1 MNIKKLIEK
10 VTENWSV
17 KILCFAL
24 AVFIYMFH
32 IISMLDRK
40 SLIVPLNVVA
50 DGILV
55 PLDALPQN
63 IKVTVRAKSDVIATI
78 TSSGISA
85 QLYLTDFTEPGVYD
99 VPISVSLS
107 NELMLVEPLEVFVK
121 PDKIPVLLDK
131 KVQKYLSVEPSIS
144 GEPSHGYVIHS
155 VSVVPSSVKVVGPAS
170 IVEKTECIYTD
181 KVNVK
186 GASKGLS
193 AVVGLDSTIKILT
206 VLPEED
212 FRVTVAIEEAKTSA
226 TFKDITPHILHL
238 NDDLLIN
245 SAVPSVSFTIEGSVS
260 QLEKYKLTDST
271 VSLDC
276 ASILQDGE
284 YTLPFIFSLPQGL
297 SVGEYSP
304 KTALLAVIV
313 KNPVLSEDETDIDDN
328 FEELDALKD
337 IPEVDATTDV
347 QNKNDNDGD
356 VNDDNKEEGEIL

>member
-10 VTENWSV
+10 VTENWIA

-24 AVFIYMFH
+24 AVLIYMFH
-32 IISMLDRK
+32 IVSMLDRK
-40 SLIVPLNVVA
+40 SLTVPLNVVA

-55 PLDALPQN
+55 PLEALPQN
-63 IKVTVRAKSDVIATI
+63 IKVTVRAKSDIIATI
-78 TSSGISA
+78 TSAGISA
-85 QLYLTDFTEPGVYD
+85 QVYLTNFTEPGVYN

-107 NELMLVEPLEVFVK
+107 SELMLVEPLEVFVK

-144 GEPSHGYVIHS
+144 GEPAHGYSINS

-170 IVEKTECIYTD
+170 IVEKTESIYTE

-226 TFKDITPHILHL
+226 VFKDITPNILHL
-238 NDDLLIN
+238 NDDLLLN
-245 SAVPSVSFTIEGSVS
+245 SVVPSVSFTIEGPVS
-260 QLEKYKLTDST
+260 LLEKYKLADST

-276 ASILQDGE
+276 ASILKDGE
-284 YTLPFIFSLPQGL
+284 YNLPFAFSLPQGL
-297 SVGEYSP
+297 SVSEYSP
-304 KTALLAVIV
+304 KTALLAVIL
-313 KNPVLSEDETDIDDN
+313 KNPVLPEDETHINDN
-328 FEELDALKD
+328 FEEFDALKE
-337 IPEVDATTDV
+337 ISESDAAKDV
-347 QNKNDNDGD
+347 QNKNDNDD
-356 VNDDNKEEGEIL
+356 VSDDNKEKGDAL